1 MHSRPEFVPK
11 LLPGEV
17 QESPKRVPGGSPESP
32 GTLPGGSRGSPGG
45 VSSQV
50 NEKDAA
56 VLRTTGPFG
65 HGNVCQHECTVERI
79 VHGCPACATYV

>member
-50 NEKDAA
+50 NEKEAMVSQTVA
-56 VLRTTGPFG
+56 PFG
-65 HGNVCQHECTVERI
+65 HGNASEEALLEALAPKMAPQMVKS
-79 VHGCPACATYV
+79 